1 MATYNKLYYI
11 LIFKRCL
18 YATRENFTKNT
29 RISIVIPKDLKLE
42 ADKIANNDG
51 RSLGGWIR
59 KLISDAVS
67 EYNKSDTSQ

>member
-1 MATYNKLYYI
+1 MPQGKI
-11 LIFKRCL
+11 SD
-18 YATRENFTKNT
+18 KNT

-42 ADKIANNDG
+42 ADKIANTDG

-67 EYNKSDTSQ
+67 EYNK

>member
-1 MATYNKLYYI
+1 MPQGKI
-11 LIFKRCL
+11 SQ
-18 YATRENFTKNT
+18 KNT

-67 EYNKSDTSQ
+67 EYNKSDTHQ